1 MERPEVSVPTV
12 QGGEADGSGRAR
24 MTTRRR
30 KPAASPPCVHHYVL
44 EETPNGPT
52 SKGKCKYCPAT
63 GEWSNLP
70 PVYNHWRRYPQ
81 GGRYARE
88 AKR

>member
-1 MERPEVSVPTV
+1 
-12 QGGEADGSGRAR
+12 

-30 KPAASPPCVHHYVL
+30 SPAAPPCVAHHYVL
-44 EETPNGPT
+44 EETPGAT

-63 GEWSNLP
+63 GEWSNVLP
-70 PVYNHWRRYPQ
+70 AYSFWRRYPQ

-88 AKR
+88 AK